1 MNPMP
6 PLGSEKESAMDVDG
20 ATGVLTC
27 GYACLGVF
35 GNWKHISAFFL
46 ELCDEREVK
55 PLIFSCKTQVS
66 KVRSC
71 NIG

>member
-6 PLGSEKESAMDVDG
+6 PLGSGKESAIEVDRT
-20 ATGVLTC
+20 TGVLTC
-27 GYACLGVF
+27 GYACLSVF
-35 GNWKHISAFFL
+35 GNRKHFSAFFL

-55 PLIFSCKTQVS
+55 PLIFSCKIQVS
-66 KVRSC
+66 KVQSC